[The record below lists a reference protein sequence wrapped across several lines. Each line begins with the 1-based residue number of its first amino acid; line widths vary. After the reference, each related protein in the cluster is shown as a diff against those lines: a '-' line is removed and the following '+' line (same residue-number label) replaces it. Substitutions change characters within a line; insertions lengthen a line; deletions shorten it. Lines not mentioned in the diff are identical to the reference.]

1 MALVFVDKV
10 CIKALSNNSEG
21 MNAPENGPMSILKN
35 SLLTMSEDPLGVGW
49 RKGGWEGEREGERGR
64 GRGEREEGG

>member
-21 MNAPENGPMSILKN
+21 MNPPEKGPMSILKN
-35 SLLTMSEDPLGVGW
+35 SLLTMSEDPLGVG
-49 RKGGWEGEREGERGR
+49 RREGG
-64 GRGEREEGG
+64 GREEKE